1 MLLKTDGVVIR
12 EKGTGESDRF
22 VTLLTRDYGV
32 LHAFARGAKS
42 LKSEKQSGTQLFAYA
57 DFTVSRGKD
66 AFIVTEAR
74 AREVFYKLRENVEH
88 LALAQYFCELSGLL
102 APEETPAE
110 EYLRLL
116 LNALYLLTY
125 FKEDRGL
132 RRGDYPIILY
142 LCKLLRPDKA
152 VRNCESRFRGKEIP
166 LRLKRFVSF
175 RDLQTT
181 IRYRFTV

>member
-1 MLLKTDGVVIR
+1 MVKKFELD
-12 EKGTGESDRF
+12 EKRRSKC
-22 VTLLTRDYGV
+22 
-32 LHAFARGAKS
+32 AFFMGCMP
-42 LKSEKQSGTQLFAYA
+42 
-57 DFTVSRGKD
+57 
-66 AFIVTEAR
+66 I
-74 AREVFYKLRENVEH
+74 
-88 LALAQYFCELSGLL
+88 LALTQGNLANLQTSSNWRTNQVRELWI
-102 APEETPAE
+102 
-110 EYLRLL
+110 
-116 LNALYLLTY
+116 NALYLLTY